1 MEGLGEDFVGY
12 SEGQERSEQFGLN
25 HLRLA
30 KELKEGFVLTV
41 EPGIYFIPKL
51 IDGWKSTGAWKDFIN
66 FEMLEDYREFGGIR
80 LEDNI
85 LVTSIGADNLSAS
98 IPNMPEEIEA
108 LIGTA

>member
-1 MEGLGEDFVGY
+1 M
-12 SEGQERSEQFGLN
+12 N